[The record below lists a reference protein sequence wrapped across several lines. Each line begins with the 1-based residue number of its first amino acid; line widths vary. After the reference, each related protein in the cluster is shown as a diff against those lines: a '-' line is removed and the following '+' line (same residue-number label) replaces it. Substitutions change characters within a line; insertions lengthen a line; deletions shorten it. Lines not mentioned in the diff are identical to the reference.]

1 MHANTK
7 VIQCTTREGF
17 HARFKQLD
25 PFHNETSG
33 VDVRS
38 DPVFIE
44 RRAKE
49 MAREY
54 AANSAPLRHW
64 VQQGNKLPEIYR

>member
-1 MHANTK
+1 MHADTK
-7 VIQCTTREGF
+7 VIQCTTRDGM

-25 PFHNETSG
+25 PFHRAED
-33 VDVRS
+33 VDTRS
-38 DPVFIE
+38 NPVFIE

-54 AANSAPLRHW
+54 AKTSPQLRHW
-64 VQQGNKLPEIYR
+64 VQQGNKLPECYR